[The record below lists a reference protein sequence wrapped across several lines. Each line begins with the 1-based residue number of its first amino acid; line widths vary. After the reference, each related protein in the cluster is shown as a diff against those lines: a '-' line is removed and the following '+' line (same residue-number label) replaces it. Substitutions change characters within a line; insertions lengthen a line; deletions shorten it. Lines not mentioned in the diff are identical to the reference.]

1 MTMPTAVTE
10 VLSAVADIF
19 HVNPLLAATW
29 WLAAVVFAVIL
40 VYAWQRLAWHDGQH
54 DVQPNRRQGIDK

>member
-1 MTMPTAVTE
+1 MTMPE

-29 WLAAVVFAVIL
+29 WLAAVIL
-40 VYAWQRLAWHDGQH
+40 AGMIVYAWQRLLGS
-54 DVQPNRRQGIDK
+54 